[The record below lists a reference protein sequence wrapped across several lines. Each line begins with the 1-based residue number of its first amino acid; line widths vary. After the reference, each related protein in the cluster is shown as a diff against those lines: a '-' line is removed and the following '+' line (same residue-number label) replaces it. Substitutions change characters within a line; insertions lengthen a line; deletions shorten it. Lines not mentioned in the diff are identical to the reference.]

1 MNQKHEQLHKK
12 TSQDGSYDDIL
23 NAINFTRMQFSALQN
38 EGDRAHISLLNHVRT
53 DNRIDKTRRL
63 KELIEKIDKFL
74 EIKSVSQD
82 EHKVVSDFLKK
93 CCQSMT
99 EKAEE
104 MVF

>member
-1 MNQKHEQLHKK
+1 
-12 TSQDGSYDDIL
+12 
-23 NAINFTRMQFSALQN
+23 MQFSALQN